1 MANGRID
8 NSQFSICSPRSLAPL
23 APLAPLES
31 LRLDKGSGSE
41 NKKLCVELRHI

>member
-1 MANGRID
+1 MAELIIL
-8 NSQFSICSPRSLAPL
+8 NSQFSICSPRS
-23 APLAPLES
+23 LAPLES